1 MPVARGPG
9 SIVPEGDDRGVRTV
23 QHDGFADPTT
33 PAATAGTAGA
43 AAATR
48 SRTPATRRRQ
58 AQVSGLRVAFIVA
71 ALGLWQLAVV
81 TGVASRAAV
90 AEPTSVARE
99 FPALVSS
106 GAFWSAVGA
115 TLRTWATGLAIA
127 MLVAIPVGLLLGSS
141 SLAYRMCRFTID
153 FLRTIPPVALIP
165 LVLLLYGATQKMA
178 ILLVIFGSTGP
189 LLLQTMYGAQQ
200 IDPQIRDVGRA
211 YLLRRRQFVLRV
223 LIPSAA
229 PFVATGVRISATISL
244 LLAIGAELIG
254 GAPGLG
260 ANITIDAQSNNIPR
274 MYAYIVVCAGLGA
287 ALNLIMLAVER
298 RAIAWAPAHRR

>member
-1 MPVARGPG
+1 
-9 SIVPEGDDRGVRTV
+9 
-23 QHDGFADPTT
+23 
-33 PAATAGTAGA
+33 
-43 AAATR
+43 
-48 SRTPATRRRQ
+48 
-58 AQVSGLRVAFIVA
+58 
-71 ALGLWQLAVV
+71 
-81 TGVASRAAV
+81 
-90 AEPTSVARE
+90 
-99 FPALVSS
+99 
-106 GAFWSAVGA
+106 
-115 TLRTWATGLAIA
+115 
-127 MLVAIPVGLLLGSS
+127 
-141 SLAYRMCRFTID
+141 MCRFTID